1 MVPPLK
7 VRLVVPTPPTDPPQS
22 LASKLLNVRLAS
34 VAARSSLKATAVAD
48 ELRLRLLR
56 LYSRITLV
64 PGAIGSSINDLLM
77 NSIGTFSVALALPLS
92 TPPSTRL
99 LDMLL

>member
-22 LASKLLNVRLAS
+22 LASKLLNVSLAS

-48 ELRLRLLR
+48 EL
-56 LYSRITLV
+56 
-64 PGAIGSSINDLLM
+64 
-77 NSIGTFSVALALPLS
+77 
-92 TPPSTRL
+92 
-99 LDMLL
+99 